1 MSQEKKNF
9 IVVIPARYD
18 SSRLPGKPL
27 ADIAGKPMVQ
37 WVYERSIASGA
48 KQVIVATDDKRIEQ
62 AVIAF
67 GGEVCMTSTKHTS
80 GTERLAEVV
89 EKYALAD
96 DEIIVNVQGDEP
108 MIPSSNICQV
118 ADNLSQYL
126 LKAQTISSKNEVTKN
141 VGMATLAEPVCSRA
155 ELANPNVV
163 KVVTDKDGLALYF
176 SRSAMPFDR
185 DGKEDELNYG
195 YLRHIGIYAYKVGF
209 IKQYITWPT
218 SQLEQ
223 IESLEQLRVLWQGQ
237 SIHVAEAVEPPP
249 AGVDT
254 AEDLEQV
261 RRLVASLKSF

>member
-1 MSQEKKNF
+1 MSQDKKNF

-27 ADIAGKPMVQ
+27 ADIGGKPMVQ

-48 KQVIVATDDKRIEQ
+48 KQVIVATDDKRVEQ
-62 AVIAF
+62 VVIDF
-67 GGEVCMTSTKHTS
+67 GGEVCMTSAEHTS

-89 EKYALAD
+89 EKYGLAD

-118 ADNLSQYL
+118 AENLSQYL
-126 LKAQTISSKNEVTKN
+126 LTLDTDKSAKK
-141 VGMATLAEPVCSRA
+141 VGMATLAESVCSTN
-155 ELANPNVV
+155 ELVNPNVV

-176 SRSAMPFDR
+176 SRSAVPFDR
-185 DGKEDELNYG
+185 DGKEGELNYG
-195 YLRHIGIYAYKVGF
+195 YLRHIGIYAYKAGF
-209 IKQYITWPT
+209 IKQYVSWPV
-218 SQLEQ
+218 SPLEQ

>member
-1 MSQEKKNF
+1 MSKDKKNF

-27 ADIAGKPMVQ
+27 ADIDGKPMVQ

-48 KQVIVATDDKRIEQ
+48 KQVIVATDDKRVEQ
-62 AVIAF
+62 AVLNF
-67 GGEVCMTSTKHTS
+67 GGEVCMTSAQHTS

-89 EKYALAD
+89 SKYGLSD
-96 DEIIVNVQGDEP
+96 DEVIVNVQGDEP
-108 MIPSSNICQV
+108 MIPSANISQV
-118 ADNLSQYL
+118 AQNLLNLTNSGDEMLARKQ
-126 LKAQTISSKNEVTKN
+126 
-141 VGMATLAEPVCSRA
+141 VGMATLAESICSRS

-176 SRSAMPFDR
+176 SRSAIPFDR
-185 DGKEDELNYG
+185 DGDAEELNYG
-195 YLRHIGIYAYKVGF
+195 YLRHIGIYAYTVGF
-209 IKQYITWPT
+209 IKQYVSWPA

-237 SIHVAEAVEPPP
+237 SIHVATAVEPPP